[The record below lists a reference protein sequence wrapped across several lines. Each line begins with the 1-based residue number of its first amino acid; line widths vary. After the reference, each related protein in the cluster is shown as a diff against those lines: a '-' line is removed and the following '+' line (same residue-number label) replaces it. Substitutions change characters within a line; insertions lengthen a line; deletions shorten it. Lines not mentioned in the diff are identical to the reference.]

1 MVWLLPVNATVAELL
16 SAYSKFEKFGAVC
29 VTSVENVTVLV
40 VESPP
45 FGVFIFACSVM
56 FEAVGTFAINEAVD
70 PTATLIVPKL
80 VHEEYVLPPSVEYR

>member
-16 SAYSKFEKFGAVC
+16 SKYSKFEKLGAVC
-29 VTSVENVTVLV
+29 VASVENVTVLV

-45 FGVFIFACSVM
+45 FGVLILACSVI

-80 VHEEYVLPPSVEYR
+80 VHDEYVLPPSVEYR